1 MVTNN
6 LEVAQKM
13 GNQIIANIQK
23 VIIGNG
29 TPVRLGVAGLIAG
42 GHVLV
47 EGVPGIGKT
56 MFARSL
62 ACSIGVSFKRIQC
75 TADLLPSDV
84 TGTYIFDQRT
94 QEFSFRP
101 GPIMANVVLVD
112 EINRAS
118 PKTQSAMLECMEE
131 HQATIDGAMHRM
143 PDPFLIIATRNPGEY
158 SGTFPLPETELDRF
172 LLRVRLEYPPLSEE
186 IAVLEQ
192 QETSHPIDS
201 LEPVVEAGDV
211 TAAQRSARE
220 VYADPLV
227 MKYIV
232 DLVTATRQH
241 PSVYLGASP
250 RASIGLLSLAKA
262 WALIAERD
270 YVTPDDVKAVAP
282 AVMSHRLVLTAS
294 GRNALQSD
302 AVIEQILDS
311 TPVPDTTPSG
321 GIPFLGIGRK
331 RS

>member
-1 MVTNN
+1 MAS
-6 LEVAQKM
+6 AQKI
-13 GNQIIANIQK
+13 GNQIIANVQR
-23 VIIGNG
+23 VIVGNEV
-29 TPVRLGVAGLIAG
+29 TVRLGVAGLIAG

-56 MFARSL
+56 MLAKSL

-101 GPIMANVVLVD
+101 GPIMANIVLVD

-172 LLRVRLEYPPLSEE
+172 LLRVRLDYPSSNEE
-186 IAVLEQ
+186 VAVLEQ
-192 QETSHPIDS
+192 QVASHPIDS
-201 LEPVVEAGDV
+201 LEAVVEAGDI
-211 TAAQRSARE
+211 TSAQRSARE
-220 VYADPLV
+220 IYADPLV

-232 DLVTATRQH
+232 DLAAATRQH

-250 RASIGLLSLAKA
+250 RASIGMLSLAKA
-262 WALIAERD
+262 WALISERD
-270 YVTPDDVKAVAP
+270 YVTPDDVKAVAS
-282 AVMSHRLVLTAS
+282 AVMSHRLVLNAS
-294 GRNALQSD
+294 GRNTLQGD
-302 AVIEQILDS
+302 AVIGQILD
-311 TPVPDTTPSG
+311 TIPVPDTTSSG

-331 RS
+331 RN